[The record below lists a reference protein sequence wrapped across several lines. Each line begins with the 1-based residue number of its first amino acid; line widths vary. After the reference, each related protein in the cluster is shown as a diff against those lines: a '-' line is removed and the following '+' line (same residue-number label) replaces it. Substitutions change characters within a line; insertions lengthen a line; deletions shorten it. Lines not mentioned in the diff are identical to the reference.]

1 MFNIGDTIIYSVHG
15 LCQIDDICE
24 KTYSDVT
31 RNYYVL
37 HPLSQA
43 NLTISVPVDND
54 KVIMLKTMN
63 REQAEEILQS
73 FNKPGIPW
81 VEDVKK
87 RKSQYNN
94 IVKTGDRREI
104 AKIANSL
111 MRKNLEYSLDK
122 KRMYDQDR
130 RLLSTIQDLLFKELA
145 NSLDTSFEDISAQVD
160 GMIQKDFSVSTPN

>member
-1 MFNIGDTIIYSVHG
+1 MFTIGDTIIYSVHG

-37 HPLSQA
+37 HPLSQT
-43 NLTISVPVDND
+43 NLTISVPVDSD
-54 KVIMLKTMN
+54 KVIMLETMN

-73 FNKPGIPW
+73 FNEPGVTW

-87 RKSQYNN
+87 RKLHYNN

-145 NSLDTSFEDISAQVD
+145 NSLDRSFEDISAQID
-160 GMIQKDFSVSTPN
+160 ELIQKDFPVSTPN

>member
-1 MFNIGDTIIYSVHG
+1 MFTIGDTIIYSVHG

-37 HPLSQA
+37 HPLSQS

-63 REQAEEILQS
+63 RKQAEEILQS
-73 FNKPGIPW
+73 FNEPGIPW
-81 VEDVKK
+81 VDDVKK
-87 RKSQYNN
+87 RKLQYNN
-94 IVKTGDRREI
+94 VVKTGDRREI

-111 MRKNLEYSLDK
+111 MRKSFEYSLDK

-160 GMIQKDFSVSTPN
+160 EMIQKDFSVSTPN

>member
-37 HPLSQA
+37 HPLSQT
-43 NLTISVPVDND
+43 NLTISVPVDSD
-54 KVIMLKTMN
+54 KVIMLETMN
-63 REQAEEILQS
+63 REQAEEILKS
-73 FNKPGIPW
+73 FNEPGILW

-87 RKSQYNN
+87 RKLQYNN

-145 NSLDTSFEDISAQVD
+145 NSLDRSFEDISAQVD
-160 GMIQKDFSVSTPN
+160 ELIQKDFSVSTPN

>member
-87 RKSQYNN
+87 RKLQYNN

-160 GMIQKDFSVSTPN
+160 EMIQKDFSVSTPN

>member
-87 RKSQYNN
+87 RKLQYNN

-111 MRKNLEYSLDK
+111 MRKSFEYSLDK

-160 GMIQKDFSVSTPN
+160 EMIQKDFSVSTL

>member
-87 RKSQYNN
+87 RKLQYNN

-111 MRKNLEYSLDK
+111 MRKNFEYSLDK

-160 GMIQKDFSVSTPN
+160 EMIQKDFSVSTPN

>member
-94 IVKTGDRREI
+94 VLKTGHRREI

-111 MRKNLEYSLDK
+111 MRKSFEYSLDK

-145 NSLDTSFEDISAQVD
+145 NSLDTSFEDIFAQVD
-160 GMIQKDFSVSTPN
+160 GMIQKDLSVSTLN

>member
-87 RKSQYNN
+87 RKLQYNN
-94 IVKTGDRREI
+94 VVKTGDRREI

>member
-15 LCQIDDICE
+15 LCEIDDICE

-37 HPLSQA
+37 HPLSQS
-43 NLTISVPVDND
+43 NLTISVPVDTD

-73 FNKPGIPW
+73 FNEPGIPW
-81 VEDVKK
+81 VCDVKK
-87 RKSQYNN
+87 RKLQYNN

-104 AKIANSL
+104 AKIANAL
-111 MRKNLEYSLDK
+111 MRKNHEYSLDK

-145 NSLDTSFEDISAQVD
+145 NSLDTSFEDIFAQVD
-160 GMIQKDFSVSTPN
+160 EMIQKDLIVSTPN

>member
-1 MFNIGDTIIYSVHG
+1 MFTIGDTIIYSVHG

-94 IVKTGDRREI
+94 VVKTGDRREI

-111 MRKNLEYSLDK
+111 MRKNFEYSLDK

-145 NSLDTSFEDISAQVD
+145 NSLDTSFEDIFAQVD

>member
-1 MFNIGDTIIYSVHG
+1 MFTIGDTIIYSVHG

-87 RKSQYNN
+87 RKLQYNN

-111 MRKNLEYSLDK
+111 MRKSFEYSLDK

-160 GMIQKDFSVSTPN
+160 EMIQKDFSVSTLN

>member
-87 RKSQYNN
+87 RKLQYNN

-111 MRKNLEYSLDK
+111 MRKNFEYSLDK

-160 GMIQKDFSVSTPN
+160 EMIQKDFSVSTLN

>member
-87 RKSQYNN
+87 RKLQYNN
-94 IVKTGDRREI
+94 VVKTGDRREI

-111 MRKNLEYSLDK
+111 MRKSFEYSLDK

-145 NSLDTSFEDISAQVD
+145 NSLDTSFEDIFAQVD
-160 GMIQKDFSVSTPN
+160 GMIQKDLSVSTLN

>member
-54 KVIMLKTMN
+54 KVIMLKTTN

-87 RKSQYNN
+87 RKLQYNN
-94 IVKTGDRREI
+94 IVKTGDRRKI

-111 MRKNLEYSLDK
+111 MRKSFEYSLDK

-160 GMIQKDFSVSTPN
+160 EMIQKDFSVSTL

>member
-1 MFNIGDTIIYSVHG
+1 MFTIGDTIIYSVHG

-37 HPLSQA
+37 HPLSQT
-43 NLTISVPVDND
+43 NLTISVPVDSD
-54 KVIMLKTMN
+54 KVIMLETMN
-63 REQAEEILQS
+63 REQAEEILKS
-73 FNKPGIPW
+73 FNEPGIPW
-81 VEDVKK
+81 VDDVKK
-87 RKSQYNN
+87 RKLQYNN
-94 IVKTGDRREI
+94 IVQTGDRREI
-104 AKIANSL
+104 AKIANAL

-130 RLLSTIQDLLFKELA
+130 RLLNTIQDLLFKELA

-160 GMIQKDFSVSTPN
+160 EMIQRDLIVSTPI

>member
-87 RKSQYNN
+87 RKLQYNN

-111 MRKNLEYSLDK
+111 MRKNFEYSLDK

-160 GMIQKDFSVSTPN
+160 EMIQKDFSVSTL

>member
-1 MFNIGDTIIYSVHG
+1 MFTIGDTIIYSVHG

-37 HPLSQA
+37 HPLSQT
-43 NLTISVPVDND
+43 NLTISVPVDSD
-54 KVIMLKTMN
+54 KVIMLETMN
-63 REQAEEILQS
+63 REQAEEILKS
-73 FNKPGIPW
+73 FNEPGILW

-87 RKSQYNN
+87 RKLQYNN

-145 NSLDTSFEDISAQVD
+145 NSLDRSFEDISAQVD
-160 GMIQKDFSVSTPN
+160 ELIQKDFSVSTPN

>member
-1 MFNIGDTIIYSVHG
+1 MRD
-15 LCQIDDICE
+15 
-24 KTYSDVT
+24 
-31 RNYYVL
+31 YVL
-37 HPLSQA
+37 HPLSQT

-94 IVKTGDRREI
+94 VVKTGDRREI

-160 GMIQKDFSVSTPN
+160 ELIQKDFSVLTPN

>member
-94 IVKTGDRREI
+94 VVKTGDRREI

-111 MRKNLEYSLDK
+111 MRKNFEYSLDK

>member
-94 IVKTGDRREI
+94 VVKTGDRREI

-111 MRKNLEYSLDK
+111 MRKNFEYSLDK

-145 NSLDTSFEDISAQVD
+145 NSLDTSFEDIFAQVD

>member
-87 RKSQYNN
+87 RKLQYNN

-111 MRKNLEYSLDK
+111 MRKNFEYSLDK

-145 NSLDTSFEDISAQVD
+145 NSLDRSFEDISAQVD
-160 GMIQKDFSVSTPN
+160 ELIQKDFSISTPN

>member
-94 IVKTGDRREI
+94 VVKTGDRREI

-111 MRKNLEYSLDK
+111 MRKSFEYSLDK

-160 GMIQKDFSVSTPN
+160 EMIQKDFSVSTLN

>member
-1 MFNIGDTIIYSVHG
+1 MFTIGDTIIYSVHG

-94 IVKTGDRREI
+94 VVKTGDRREI

-111 MRKNLEYSLDK
+111 MRKNFEYSLDK

-160 GMIQKDFSVSTPN
+160 EMIQKDFSVSTPN

>member
-94 IVKTGDRREI
+94 VVKTGDRREI

-111 MRKNLEYSLDK
+111 MRKNFEYSLDK

-160 GMIQKDFSVSTPN
+160 GMIQKDFSVSTLN